1 MFVVFPTMNSVSHF
15 IDCEAVVPRLKASL
29 FMVLAGRTARRAP
42 CPGQFMQQG
51 QRSISFWM
59 SSTRRTLPSRPRAL
73 RRPGKL
79 SEAPWFVQAVSA
91 FYSRKCRERTRER
104 TDGTLRRPRPAT
116 EAEASVYRDVA
127 DEFADRSDC
136 FLIAHLSDHR

>member
-1 MFVVFPTMNSVSHF
+1 M
-15 IDCEAVVPRLKASL
+15 R
-29 FMVLAGRTARRAP
+29 
-42 CPGQFMQQG
+42 QG
-51 QRSISFWM
+51 QRPVFVLDVLDKADLAFEAESLAQA
-59 SSTRRTLPSRPRAL
+59 RE
-73 RRPGKL
+73 L

-136 FLIAHLSDHR
+136 FLIAHLSDRR

>member
-1 MFVVFPTMNSVSHF
+1 
-15 IDCEAVVPRLKASL
+15 
-29 FMVLAGRTARRAP
+29 
-42 CPGQFMQQG
+42 MQQG
-51 QRSISFWM
+51 QRSIFVLDVLDKADFAFEAESLAQA
-59 SSTRRTLPSRPRAL
+59 RE
-73 RRPGKL
+73 L

-91 FYSRKCRERTRER
+91 FYSRKCRERTRERTQER